1 VEAKGKRLVI
11 LGAGPGGYVAALRA
25 AQLGAAVTLVERDL
39 VGGTCLN
46 RGCIPTKV
54 LLASA
59 AALAHARAGEEFGFV
74 VPGEVRP
81 DLARMMERKER
92 IVSQL
97 RSGVETLLKRAG
109 VQVLRGSGR
118 LAGPRTV
125 VVEQESA
132 DAEADR
138 SGAHPERAV
147 AVEADRII
155 LATGSEPARLPAFD
169 FDHPAILTS
178 TEALELREIPSSML
192 IVGAGA
198 IGCEFASFFAELG
211 TQVTMVEMLAQMLP
225 SEDLRLAKQFQAAY
239 RKKGIQ
245 VLLKTKV
252 DSIVKYGEQEV
263 TARLSDGS
271 EVTVEKVLVSVG
283 RTPNTAGLGLDL
295 AGVQADSRGYVMV
308 DEYLETSAPGVYAIG
323 DVNGGLLLAHVASH
337 EGWVAVA
344 NALADDP
351 AQRQKRDPRS
361 TPSCTYAHPEVA
373 SVGLS
378 EEQAREAGYEPVTGT
393 YRFAALGKALALG
406 EEAGYVQIVADKK
419 TDQVLGA
426 SMMGPHVTDLIHEV
440 ALALHNGL
448 TARQLGSTI
457 HAHPTLA
464 EAVMEAAHEV
474 HGESV
479 HVAH

>member
-1 VEAKGKRLVI
+1 VVKRLVI
-11 LGAGPGGYVAALRA
+11 IGAGPGGYVAALRA
-25 AQLGAAVTLVERDL
+25 AQRGAAVTLVERDL
-39 VGGTCLN
+39 IGGTCLN
-46 RGCIPTKV
+46 RGCIPTKA

-59 AALAHARAGEEFGFV
+59 EALARARAGEEFGFTV
-74 VPGEVRP
+74 QGEIRP
-81 DLARMMERKER
+81 DLSRMRERKER
-92 IVSQL
+92 VVSRL

-109 VQVLRGSGR
+109 VEVLQGTGR
-118 LAGPRTV
+118 LLGPTSVEVALSRDQAGQTV
-125 VVEQESA
+125 
-132 DAEADR
+132 R
-138 SGAHPERAV
+138 
-147 AVEADRII
+147 VEADRVII
-155 LATGSEPARLPAFD
+155 ATGSEPARLPMFD

-178 TEALELREIPSSML
+178 TEALDLTEIPASL
-192 IVGAGA
+192 LVVGAGV

-211 TQVTMVEMLAQMLP
+211 TQVTMVEMLGQMLP
-225 SEDLRLAKQFQAAY
+225 QEDARVAKQFQAVF

-245 VLLKTKV
+245 VLLKTRV
-252 DSIVKYGEQEV
+252 ESIVEYGEGWV

-271 EVTVEKVLVSVG
+271 EVRAERVLVSVG
-283 RTPNTAGLGLDL
+283 RTPNTKGLGLEA
-295 AGVQADSRGYVMV
+295 AGVETDSRGYIVV
-308 DEYLETSAPGVYAIG
+308 DEYLGTTVPGVYAIG

-337 EGWVAVA
+337 EGLVAA
-344 NALADDP
+344 HNALTDDP
-351 AQRQKRDPRS
+351 GARRMRDLRS
-361 TPSCTYAHPEVA
+361 TPSCTYASPEVA

-378 EEQAREAGYEPVTGT
+378 EEQAAEAGYEPVVGT

-406 EEAGYVQIVADKK
+406 EEVGFVQIVADKK

-440 ALALHNGL
+440 AVAIHSRL
-448 TARQLGSTI
+448 TVRQLGETI